1 MAALR
6 DAPMSASNP
15 QIPRSFSRRSVVRH
29 RRVRPAGKEV
39 TARRTKELIGEQE
52 VIEVAVEGIDARQ
65 IESFNKEY
73 SASPANFRL
82 GLEARAIWE
91 GRGLGNLGKVG
102 RWSLGG
108 QVMEK
113 PTRDFS
119 VQLGSWKEVGDALG
133 VEGADD
139 RIEPVETALLGLS
152 SCVTEAIILNCAR
165 KGISPE
171 AVEVK
176 ARVEVDPGPI
186 TGAKDP
192 SDWDKTLKSVDVDVT
207 VRGDITDRDKT
218 VIEEGAKRSPVNYL
232 FGKTGLLKTK
242 FHYKK

>member
-1 MAALR
+1 M
-6 DAPMSASNP
+6 
-15 QIPRSFSRRSVVRH
+15 
-29 RRVRPAGKEV
+29 
-39 TARRTKELIGEQE
+39 
-52 VIEVAVEGIDARQ
+52 AVEGIDTRQ
-65 IESFNKEY
+65 IEAFNKEY
-73 SASPANFRL
+73 SASPENFRL
-82 GLEARAIWE
+82 GLEARTIWE

-108 QVMEK
+108 QTMEK

-119 VQLGSWKEVGDALG
+119 IQLGSWKEVGDALG

-139 RIEPVETALLGLS
+139 RIEPIETALVGLA
-152 SCVTEAIILNCAR
+152 SCVTEAIVVNCAR
-165 KGISPE
+165 KGVTPE
-171 AVEVK
+171 SVDVK
-176 ARVEVDPGPI
+176 ARVDVDPGPM

-192 SDWDKTLKSVDVDVT
+192 SDWDKSLKSVEVDVT
-207 VRGDITDRDKT
+207 VKGDISERDKP